1 MALKSTERRVD
12 ELEINKQDALVSG
25 ENIRTFNGESILGE
39 GDIEILAAAVW
50 GSITGRLADQLD
62 LKAAL
67 DAKVNKGG
75 NLTADMTR
83 I

>member
-25 ENIRTFNGESILGE
+25 ENIRTVNGESILGE

>member
-25 ENIRTFNGESILGE
+25 ENIRTVNGESILGE

-67 DAKVNKGG
+67 DSKVNTGG